1 MMEMMKMNRAD
12 WWKKSVVYQVYPKS
26 FKDSNGDGIGDL
38 NGLKE
43 KLPYLEKLGI
53 DVIWLNPIFQSPQVD
68 NGYDISDYRQIEPTL
83 GTMEDFDELLAEAHK
98 HGIKIILDLV
108 VNHTSDQH
116 QWFQEA
122 KKSKD
127 NPYHDYYI
135 WKDEVPNNWGSSFG
149 GSAWEY
155 VEAVDQYYLHCFAK
169 EQPDLNW
176 DNPKVREDVYDILR
190 FWLDKGIDGFR
201 MDVISLISKP
211 EGLPDGVPGENGYA
225 DSGCANGPHVHEY
238 LKEMNKKVL
247 SHYNLITVGEA
258 SGVTLEEAKKYAS
271 ADGSE
276 LNMVFQFEHVGSGPE
291 GNNRFGKWDSHKMS
305 LPVWKKILS
314 KWQTGLE
321 GKAWNSLFLAN
332 HDQPRSVSWFGN
344 DSAEYREISAKMLA
358 TCLHMMQGTPYVYQ
372 GEELGMCNAYF
383 DKLEDYRDIESLNAY
398 KELTETCGVSHE
410 EMMGYLKRISRDN
423 ARTPMQW
430 DDSANAGFTTGTPWI
445 KVNSNYKTVN
455 AKQQTTDPDSV
466 FSYYKELIRLR
477 HENDIIVYGEYE
489 LLEPQNEELFIYTR
503 TWNNEQLM
511 VLCNFTDKDVVI
523 PAAVMAQ
530 IPADAQILISNH
542 VGNLE
547 AVLRP
552 YEARVYRYN
561 VK

>member
-1 MMEMMKMNRAD
+1 M
-12 WWKKSVVYQVYPKS
+12 
-26 FKDSNGDGIGDL
+26 DSNGDGIGDL
-38 NGLKE
+38 NGITEKLEYLKE
-43 KLPYLEKLGI
+43 LGI
-53 DVIWLNPIFQSPQVD
+53 DVIWLSPVYQSPNDD
-68 NGYDISDYRQIEPTL
+68 NGYDISDYQAIMEEF
-83 GTMEDFDELLAEAHK
+83 GTMEDYDRMLARAHEL
-98 HGIKIILDLV
+98 GIKIMMDLV
-108 VNHTSDQH
+108 VNHTSDEH
-116 QWFQEA
+116 AWFVESR
-122 KKSKD
+122 KSVD
-127 NPYHDYYI
+127 NPYRDFYI
-135 WKDEVPNNWGSSFG
+135 WRKGKDGKEPNNWGSCFS
-149 GSAWEY
+149 GSAWKY
-155 VEAVDQYYLHCFAK
+155 DPQTDMYFLHLFSK
-169 EQPDLNW
+169 KQPDLNW
-176 DNPKVREDVYDILR
+176 DNPKVRDQVFEMMN
-190 FWLDKGIDGFR
+190 WWCEKGIDGFR